1 MGSAAKVPELLLTHP
16 LPRNRV
22 ADTLN
27 RYGNSNQGRIKKD
40 TLAYYLAKA
49 RLRVLTDTDHRA
61 LIRKFKIALS
71 KNDFEDETAERYGY
85 ALALKQAGLYDQA
98 QQQIAELR
106 KAHPNELAFRI
117 EEAEIY
123 LAKGDEAK
131 AWRLFETAKN
141 LYSDDFT
148 LAMHYG
154 QALAAQGNPR
164 QAMRLLQP
172 HLQRR
177 SQNANLYALYAQAA
191 QRAGDIATTH
201 ATLAEYYYLSGELTQ
216 AIEQAELGL
225 KKSGATTYQKAQ
237 LRARLRQFREEEKLA
252 SR

>member
-1 MGSAAKVPELLLTHP
+1 LTNTNHT
-16 LPRNRV
+16 
-22 ADTLN
+22 A
-27 RYGNSNQGRIKKD
+27 Q
-40 TLAYYLAKA
+40 
-49 RLRVLTDTDHRA
+49 
-61 LIRKFKIALS
+61 IRQFKIALS
-71 KNDFEDETAERYGY
+71 EKDYEHETAEHYGY
-85 ALALKQAGLYDQA
+85 TLALKRAGLYKQA
-98 QQQIAELR
+98 LQQITALR
-106 KAHPNELAFRI
+106 NAHPNELAFRI

-131 AWRLFETAKN
+131 AWRLFDTAQK

-154 QALAAQGNPR
+154 QALAAQGDPR
-164 QAMRLLQP
+164 QAIKLLQP
-172 HLQRR
+172 HLRRR

-191 QRAGDIATTH
+191 QRAGDITTTH
-201 ATLAEYYYLSGELTQ
+201 AALAEYYYLSGELTQ

-237 LRARLRQFREEEKLA
+237 LNARLRQFREQEKLA